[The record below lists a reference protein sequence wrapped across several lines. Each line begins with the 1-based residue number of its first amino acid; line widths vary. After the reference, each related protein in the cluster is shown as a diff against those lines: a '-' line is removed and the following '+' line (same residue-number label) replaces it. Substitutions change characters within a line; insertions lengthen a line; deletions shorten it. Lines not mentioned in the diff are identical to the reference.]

1 MARANQLY
9 PNRSECMVVLF
20 DLRLPGIAERLR
32 REQAAWQEQSDMEAL
47 DENHFAL
54 TVRPGGALGARR

>member
-1 MARANQLY
+1 MQKLY
-9 PNRSECMVVLF
+9 PERKLYELSIY
-20 DLRLPGIAERLR
+20 DIHIPGIAERLH
-32 REQAAWQEQSDMEAL
+32 RERAAWQGRSDIKAL